1 MSQKVAIFLLLLA
14 AFAGGIYLTDR
25 VIRAKT
31 PNDPITMRPLAAS
44 ASPSGAQF
52 SVKTDETAIKDP
64 GAIAN
69 AAAVVE
75 PSVVTIDTEYRPR
88 LRYNGDESPAAS
100 EDETAQQIPRGTGSG
115 VILSSD
121 GIIVT
126 NNHVVE
132 NATKISVTLNDGRE
146 MAGRVLGTDPQSD
159 LAVVKIDEKNLPA
172 VTLADSD
179 KVRVGEWAVAVGDPL
194 RVGITVTA
202 GIVSAIRKNQ
212 LTGPGTSYATLI
224 QTDAAINPGNS
235 GGALADIRGRLIGIN
250 SAIRSNT
257 GGSIGIGYAIPSNTM
272 RDITSQLIEKGHV
285 TRPWLGVGPYT
296 LTELGRQQ
304 LNLQTVP
311 GSVIIGQVQPG
322 SPAYQAGL
330 VRGDV
335 ILSVNDMPVKAAEDV
350 LAKIRGS
357 KVGDTLRLLIWR
369 GGAQRTVS
377 VTLEE
382 RPYTQPAR

>member
-1 MSQKVAIFLLLLA
+1 MSQKIAIFLLLLA
-14 AFAGGIYLTDR
+14 AFVSGIYLTDR
-25 VIRAKT
+25 VVRAKT
-31 PNDPITMRPLAAS
+31 PDSPVTLRPLAAS
-44 ASPSGAQF
+44 ASQSGAQF

-64 GAIAN
+64 GAIAD
-69 AAAVVE
+69 AAAIVE

-88 LRYNGDESPAAS
+88 FVSNS
-100 EDETAQQIPRGTGSG
+100 EDTSAENAGEVQEQAPRGTGSG

-132 NATKISVTLNDGRE
+132 NATKIVVTLSDGRE

-159 LAVVKIDEKNLPA
+159 LAVVKIDEKNLSA

-212 LTGPGTSYATLI
+212 PTGPGTGYATLI

-235 GGALADIRGRLIGIN
+235 GGALADIKGRLIGIN

-285 TRPWLGVGPYT
+285 TRPWLGVVSYT
-296 LTELGRQQ
+296 LTEMGRQQ
-304 LNLQTVP
+304 LNLQSAP
-311 GSVIIGQVQPG
+311 GNVIIGQVQPG

-330 VRGDV
+330 TRGDV
-335 ILSVNDMPVKAAEDV
+335 ILSVNDTPVKAAEEV
-350 LAKIRGS
+350 LTKIRGS
-357 KVGDTLRLLIWR
+357 KVGDTMRLLLWR
-369 GGAQRTVS
+369 NGEQRTVS
-377 VTLEE
+377 ITLEE
-382 RPYTQPAR
+382 RPYTPAAR

>member
-1 MSQKVAIFLLLLA
+1 MSQKIAIFLLLLA
-14 AFAGGIYLTDR
+14 AFVGGIYLTDR
-25 VIRAKT
+25 AVHAKT
-31 PNDPITMRPLAAS
+31 PDSPVTMRPLAAS
-44 ASPSGAQF
+44 ASQSGAQF
-52 SVKTDETAIKDP
+52 SVKTDETVIKDP

-88 LRYNGDESPAAS
+88 LRYNGDYAPTAS
-100 EDETAQQIPRGTGSG
+100 EDQTAQQIPRGTGSG
-115 VILSSD
+115 VILSGD

-146 MAGRVLGTDPQSD
+146 MEGRVLGTDPQSD

-172 VTLADSD
+172 ATLADSD

-202 GIVSAIRKNQ
+202 GIVSAIRTNQ

-235 GGALADIRGRLIGIN
+235 GGALADIKGRLIGIN

-257 GGSIGIGYAIPSNTM
+257 GGSIGIGYAIPSNTV

-285 TRPWLGVGPYT
+285 TRPWLGVASYT
-296 LTELGRQQ
+296 LTEMGRQQ
-304 LNLQTVP
+304 LNLQSAP
-311 GSVIIGQVQPG
+311 GNVIIGQVQPG

-330 VRGDV
+330 AQGDV
-335 ILSVNDMPVKAAEDV
+335 ILSVNDVAVKTAEAV
-350 LAKIRGS
+350 MGKIRGS
-357 KVGDTLRLLIWR
+357 KVGDTMRLLIWR
-369 GGAQRTVS
+369 NGAQRTVNI
-377 VTLEE
+377 TLEE
-382 RPYTQPAR
+382 RPYTPAAR